1 VIGAALSSF
10 VPSFVPWSAT
20 TILGRV
26 RPHEI
31 EAGD

>member
-1 VIGAALSSF
+1 VIGAALS
-10 VPSFVPWSAT
+10 SFVPWSAT

-31 EAGD
+31 EAGA